1 MTEVNISAQFSA
13 DTLRGILDSSQGTHE
28 ARAGGQ
34 AGTLSNKYGG
44 FLMQIAQVLGEKLD
58 EMANDLQ
65 KFAEKLGKEPTA
77 AETTELSGMSQ
88 MFQMFMNNASTVI
101 KSLGEANA
109 GMARKQ

>member
-1 MTEVNISAQFSA
+1 MTDFNFSAQFSA
-13 DTLRGILDSSQGTHE
+13 DTLRSILDSSQGTHE
-28 ARAGGQ
+28 ARAGQG
-34 AGTLSNKYGG
+34 GTLANKYGG

>member
-1 MTEVNISAQFSA
+1 
-13 DTLRGILDSSQGTHE
+13 
-28 ARAGGQ
+28 
-34 AGTLSNKYGG
+34 
-44 FLMQIAQVLGEKLD
+44 
-58 EMANDLQ
+58 MAKDLQ
-65 KFAEKLGKEPTA
+65 DFANKLGKEPTA